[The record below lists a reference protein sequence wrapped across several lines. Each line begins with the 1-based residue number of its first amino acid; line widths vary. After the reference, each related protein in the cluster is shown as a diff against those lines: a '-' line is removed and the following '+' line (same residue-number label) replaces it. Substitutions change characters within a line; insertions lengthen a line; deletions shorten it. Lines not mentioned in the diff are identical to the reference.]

1 MRGLCVSSCR
11 RPWLI
16 VDVDEVVLVLTVE
29 AVSSE
34 TSEAALEVTSDTV
47 ERPSTSGRRVGGRD
61 CDLARA

>member
-1 MRGLCVSSCR
+1 MSSCR

-34 TSEAALEVTSDTV
+34 TSEGALEVTSDTV
-47 ERPSTSGRRVGGRD
+47 ERPSASGRRVGGRD